1 MNIDEMKQKITALDA
16 DVVKNFLLNLYLQY
30 PELNAQIETL
40 LLYNDPTALAKAI
53 LKRIQSISRGR
64 KFIDYRMSFDFARNL
79 DSILAD
85 IKNGLLDRSPKQAFD
100 LVTKFLSTSNKVFE
114 RSDDSS
120 GDIGSVYREAVLMW
134 LTAANAWKESS
145 ATGAKVNWLERVYEL
160 TCDNDY
166 AVYDA
171 LLPNSAI
178 LLNHDQ
184 LTQLIPFPILLLF
197 LPNL

>member
-16 DVVKNFLLNLYLQY
+16 DAVKDFLLNLFIQF

-40 LLYNDPTALAKAI
+40 VLYNDPTALAKAI

-64 KFIDYRMSFDFARNL
+64 RFIDYRMSFDFSRGL
-79 DSILAD
+79 ESILAD
-85 IKNGLLDRSPKQAFD
+85 IDSGLLDRSPKQAFN
-100 LVTKFLSTSNKVFE
+100 LVTKFLATSNKVFE

-120 GDIGSVYREAVLMW
+120 GDIGSVYRGAVLLW

-145 ATGAKVNWLERVYEL
+145 TTGAKVNWLERVYEL

-166 AVYDA
+166 VVYDTE
-171 LLPNSAI
+171 SAYDI
-178 LLNHDQ
+178 QKH
-184 LTQLIPFPILLLF
+184 TKIKVYGK
-197 LPNL
+197 